1 MKTLIVDDASHN
13 LNSLEQVLRSQNYQ
27 ITRCSDVN
35 SAWEIF
41 AQEVFPWVWMTL
53 GEELDPRLHLCQ
65 EMRSRFPNLLCIAI
79 TTHENPT
86 ILEPW
91 LNHGG
96 NDYLILPASPE
107 QINLRLT
114 IWHKQLQPATPDP
127 ERFQFHNNGSLRP
140 LHLDN
145 IKQATL
151 MQFPYIATHHL
162 RQTLIQFKNQLSELL
177 EQSRQ
182 VPLDTTAN
190 DYLTSILDRANL
202 MQQLV
207 GDLLIDTQS
216 QLQEVTPNPVIHQD
230 YVIVNSNFTIK
241 EFSENVARFSD
252 GKYTLKKG
260 EDLRKFF
267 PEFIGSEDSL
277 IQIIKGKKKSFEL
290 LGLGRFDQP
299 ENPQHENPLYFD
311 IHVMKYPESIAGKRC
326 LIILLNNATERMV
339 FQQKLMQTANETQLL
354 LKRLSSTKD
363 YINQIILSMADA
375 LIVTTKTGL
384 IKKINPAT
392 QKLFG
397 YRELELLG
405 QPINKIFAPYYFD
418 ILQDKQH
425 HHTLSQTEIT
435 CCKKTGEEI
444 SVSFSRSPIETEEG
458 MQEFVYVGR
467 DITERKRA
475 ELKIKNLNS
484 SLQERTRELEL
495 VNEELESFSRTVS
508 HDLKTPLSH
517 IEFFNQILLEEYG
530 DCLDDEGK
538 DYLEQIRKSC
548 VRMRQMIHDLLQLAH
563 VTRTEL
569 TIGQVDLSQ
578 MAEKIIQDFQRN
590 NPQRQVICS
599 IVPNLIVYGNEGLLQ
614 VALENLLGN
623 AWKYTKKQTE
633 TKIEFGALS
642 LPTETGEL
650 NEESLDDN
658 SDQNLEK
665 NTEIVYFVRDNG
677 AGFNMEYADKLFT
690 TFGRLHSQREFEGTG
705 IGLTTVQRIIQR
717 HGGKIWAEAIV
728 NQGATFYFTLNIN

>member
-1 MKTLIVDDASHN
+1 MKSLIVDDARYN
-13 LNSLEQVLRSQNYQ
+13 LEPLEQVLRSRNYQ

-35 SAWEIF
+35 AAWEIF
-41 AQEVFPWVWMTL
+41 AQEVFPWVWIAL
-53 GEELDPRLHLCQ
+53 GDELAPRLHLCQ
-65 EMRSRFPNLLCIAI
+65 EMRSRFPQLLCIAI
-79 TTHENPT
+79 ISSENPT

-114 IWHKQLQPATPDP
+114 IWSKHIQPQISSL
-127 ERFQFHNNGSLRP
+127 ERFQSLDTASLRP
-140 LHLDN
+140 LHPDT
-145 IKQATL
+145 IKRAAL

-162 RQTLIQFKNQLSELL
+162 RQTLIQFKKQLSELL
-177 EQSRQ
+177 EQPRQ
-182 VPLDTTAN
+182 IPLDTAAN

-216 QLQEVTPNPVIHQD
+216 QLQEATPNPVIHQD

-241 EFSENVARFSD
+241 EFSDNATHFSD
-252 GKYTLKKG
+252 GKYILKKG
-260 EDLRKFF
+260 EDIRKVF
-267 PEFIGSEDSL
+267 PEFIGSEQNL
-277 IQIIKGKKKSFEL
+277 LQILKGKHKSFEL
-290 LGLGRFDQP
+290 LGVGRFDEQD
-299 ENPQHENPLYFD
+299 HPLYFD
-311 IHVMKYPESIAGKRC
+311 IHVLKYPENIAGKRC
-326 LIILLNNATERMV
+326 LIVLLNNATERMV
-339 FQQKLMQTANETQLL
+339 FQQKLVQTANETQLL
-354 LKRLSSTKD
+354 LKKLSSTKD

-405 QPINKIFAPYYFD
+405 QPITKIFAPHYFD
-418 ILQDKQH
+418 VLRDQQQNHIL
-425 HHTLSQTEIT
+425 SSTEII
-435 CCKKTGEEI
+435 CCKKTGEKL
-444 SVSFSRSPIETEEG
+444 SVSFSCSRIETDEG
-458 MQEFVYVGR
+458 MEEFVYVGR
-467 DITERKRA
+467 DITERKQA
-475 ELKIKNLNS
+475 EIKIKNLNY
-484 SLQERTRELEL
+484 SLQERTQELEL

-517 IEFFNQILLEEYG
+517 IEFFNQMLLEEYG
-530 DCLDDEGK
+530 DCLDNEGK

-578 MAEKIIQDFQRN
+578 MAEKIIKDLQRN
-590 NPQRQVICS
+590 SPQREAVCS
-599 IVPNLIVYGNEGLLQ
+599 IAPNLIVYGNEGLLQ

-623 AWKYTKKQTE
+623 AWKYTKKQPK
-633 TKIEFGALS
+633 TKIEFGVLS
-642 LPTETGEL
+642 SQVRRAE
-650 NEESLDDN
+650 
-658 SDQNLEK
+658 NLEY
-665 NTEIVYFVRDNG
+665 NGEDETQRVYFIRDNG

-717 HGGKIWAEAIV
+717 HGGKIWAEAEV
-728 NQGATFYFTLNIN
+728 NQGASFYFTLKIN